1 MGSHE
6 IILNIARRIA
16 GASARYVRVKLVDQ
30 KRLTRSE
37 LMELE
42 IEISKEIE
50 RLILNSNYEETVL
63 SEQTEMLRNYIM
75 DALDRYSRK
84 VSIGLVAIA
93 DMKKLVNGWLKWP
106 R

>member
-1 MGSHE
+1 MVGSHE
-6 IILNIARRIA
+6 IILNISKRIA

-75 DALDRYSRK
+75 DALDRYSKR
-84 VSIGLVAIA
+84 VAIGVV
-93 DMKKLVNGWLKWP
+93 DIGDIKKLVDGWLK
-106 R
+106 